1 MEMTQLPLIALYN
14 YDPSILD
21 GLTAPEVS
29 ELDSSLQYID
39 NIDPL
44 TTEELHALL
53 LAEIGE
59 LTPFYTDPQL
69 LRSMI
74 EVWAKAQRP
83 VWIRLWQTSLF
94 KYNPIWNKDGVFT
107 EEVDRSGNNS
117 GSSSTQ
123 YGRTD
128 AHNVTGYDT
137 NSYSPDTQDVAGGTD
152 RGNSSGNYTDKEK
165 RTRTEQG
172 NIGVTTTQQ
181 MIREERDIA
190 GFTVYS
196 RIIEDFK
203 HRFMVMLY

>member
-14 YDPSILD
+14 YDPTILD

-29 ELDSSLQYID
+29 ELDSSLSYID
-39 NIDPL
+39 NINPL
-44 TTEELHALL
+44 TTDELHALL

-59 LTPFYTDPQL
+59 LTPFYTDPVL
-69 LRSMI
+69 LRSMV

-83 VWIRLWQTSLF
+83 IWIRLWQTSLY

-107 EEVDRSGNNS
+107 EEVDRSGDNS
-117 GSSSTQ
+117 GSSSTK

-152 RGNSSGNYTDKEK
+152 TGSISGKYTDKEK

-172 NIGVTTTQQ
+172 NIGIVTTQQ

-190 GFTVYS
+190 GFTVYA

-203 HRFMVMLY
+203 HRFMLMLY